1 MSILQLKKASLIGLT
16 ENKQH
21 TLDSLQQLGLM
32 HIISLKKPTSRPL
45 LAEEEAASV
54 NPDLLKRSLHYLLSC
69 PQKRRQVTNEKQFNL
84 KKVVQEVDKSYSE
97 RISLSEQRDF
107 LQKRIK
113 DLEPWGEFLLPDL
126 NDLNNQRF
134 WFYLVPN
141 FKMKEVAT
149 TSLPWTVVHQGNRN
163 SYVVVIAPEEP
174 AANLMPVA
182 RTHTGYVPISK
193 LREQLEET
201 EIALEATEA
210 QREALTR
217 WIYLLQRSIA
227 STQDASLLTE
237 VASQTLDFDEVF
249 ALQGWIA
256 VRDLDQLQAFA
267 KQQGLVLLTEDPD
280 DEERPPTFLDNPE
293 NVGGGQEVVSFFQ
306 TPGYRSWDP
315 SRVVFFSFV
324 SFFAIIMSDA
334 GYSLVLGAIIAYF
347 WKAMSH
353 TETNRRLRAMGAAL
367 SGAGFVWGV
376 MVGGYFGASA
386 PLPFLGSLKIL
397 DVNDFDSMMML
408 SICIGAGHLILGN
421 LMMAWVRRTST
432 QALSSIGWATA
443 VVAALVGWIFG
454 FNPLHWVVFG
464 AGLVLVLLFS
474 GEKTDFSLATL
485 ISGLLALTNL
495 TKLFGDVLSYLRLFA
510 LGLASASL
518 ALTFNQLAAD
528 VATALPGI
536 GLLLQVLILLIG
548 HLLNFVLTV
557 VSGVIHGLRLNLI
570 EFYNWSLADEGYPF
584 QPFAKREVT
593 PWIT

>member
-16 ENKQH
+16 ENKMH
-21 TLDSLQQLGLM
+21 TLDKLQKLGLM
-32 HIISLKKPTSRPL
+32 HIIPL
-45 LAEEEAASV
+45 QEVSTHKVEEDEEI
-54 NPDLLKRSLHYLLSC
+54 NPELLKRSLQYLLSC
-69 PQKRRQVTNEKQFNL
+69 PNKRRQVTRENKFNL
-84 KKVVQEVDKSYSE
+84 KEVVHAVDKNHSE
-97 RISLSEQRDF
+97 RLSLTEERDF
-107 LQKRIK
+107 LEKRIK
-113 DLEPWGEFLLPDL
+113 DLEPWGEFSLPDL
-126 NDLNNQRF
+126 NDLNHQRF

-163 SYVVVIAPEEP
+163 SYLVVISPEEP

-182 RTHTGYVPISK
+182 RTHTGYIPLSQ
-193 LREQLEET
+193 LREKLEET

-227 STQDASLLTE
+227 STADASLLTE
-237 VASQTLDFDEVF
+237 VANQSLDFDEVF

-256 VRDLDQLQAFA
+256 ERDLDQLQLFA
-267 KQQGLVLLTEDPD
+267 EQQGLVLLSEDP
-280 DEERPPTFLDNPE
+280 EETELPPTFLDNSE
-293 NVGGGQEVVSFFQ
+293 RVGGGQEVVSFFQ

-334 GYSLVLGAIIAYF
+334 GYSLVLGAILAYY
-347 WKAMSH
+347 WQAMSH
-353 TETNRRLRAMGAAL
+353 TETHRRLRAMGAAL
-367 SGAGFVWGV
+367 AGAGFVWGV
-376 MVGGYFGASA
+376 LVGGYFGASA

-397 DVNDFDSMMML
+397 DVNDFDSMMLL
-408 SICIGAGHLILGN
+408 SICIGAAHLILGN
-421 LMMAWVRRTST
+421 LMMAWVRRKST

-454 FNPLHWVVFG
+454 FTPLHWVVFG
-464 AGLVLVLLFS
+464 VGLVMVLLFS
-474 GEKTDFSLATL
+474 GEKTSFSLATL
-485 ISGLLALTNL
+485 VSGLLALTNL
-495 TKLFGDVLSYLRLFA
+495 TKIFGDVLSYLRLFA

-518 ALTFNQLAAD
+518 AITFNQLAAD
-528 VATALPGI
+528 VGAALPGI
-536 GLLLQVLILLIG
+536 GLLLQMLILLIG

>member
-16 ENKQH
+16 ENKIH
-21 TLDSLQQLGLM
+21 TLDKLQKLGLM
-32 HIISLKKPTSRPL
+32 HIIPL
-45 LAEEEAASV
+45 QEVSTHKVEEDEEI
-54 NPDLLKRSLHYLLSC
+54 NPELLKRSLQYLLSC
-69 PQKRRQVTNEKQFNL
+69 PNKRRQVTRKNKFNL
-84 KKVVQEVDKSYSE
+84 QAVVHAVDKNYSE
-97 RISLSEQRDF
+97 RISLTEKRDF
-107 LQKRIK
+107 LEKRIK
-113 DLEPWGEFLLPDL
+113 DLEPWGEFSLPDL
-126 NDLNNQRF
+126 NDLNHQRF

-163 SYVVVIAPEEP
+163 SYLVVISPEEP

-182 RTHTGYVPISK
+182 RTHTGYIPLSQ
-193 LREQLEET
+193 LREKLEET

-217 WIYLLQRSIA
+217 WIYLLQRNIA

-237 VASQTLDFDEVF
+237 VANQSLDFDEVF

-256 VRDLDQLQAFA
+256 ERDLDQLQMFA
-267 KQQGLVLLTEDPD
+267 EQQGLVLLSEDPD
-280 DEERPPTFLDNPE
+280 EDELPPTFMDNPE
-293 NVGGGQEVVSFFQ
+293 SIGGGQEVVSFFQ

-334 GYSLVLGAIIAYF
+334 GYSLVLGAIIAYY

-353 TETNRRLRAMGAAL
+353 TETHRRLRAMGAAL
-367 SGAGFVWGV
+367 AGAGFIWGV
-376 MVGGYFGASA
+376 LVGGYFGASA

-397 DVNDFDSMMML
+397 DVNDFDSMMLL
-408 SICIGAGHLILGN
+408 SICIGAAHLILGN
-421 LMMAWVRRTST
+421 LMMAWVRRKST

-443 VVAALVGWIFG
+443 VLAALFGWIFG
-454 FNPLHWVVFG
+454 FTQLHWVVFG
-464 AGLVLVLLFS
+464 VGLVMVLLFS
-474 GEKTDFSLATL
+474 GEKTSFSLATL
-485 ISGLLALTNL
+485 VSGLLALTNL
-495 TKLFGDVLSYLRLFA
+495 TKIFGDVLSYLRLFA

-518 ALTFNQLAAD
+518 AITFNQLAAD
-528 VATALPGI
+528 VGAALPGI
-536 GLLLQVLILLIG
+536 GLLLQMLILLIG

>member
-16 ENKQH
+16 ENKMH
-21 TLDSLQQLGLM
+21 TLDRLQHLGLL
-32 HIISLKKPTSRPL
+32 HIIPL
-45 LAEEEAASV
+45 QEVNTRLVAEEEDI
-54 NPDLLKRSLHYLLSC
+54 NPEQLKRSLQYLLSC
-69 PQKRRQVTNEKQFNL
+69 PNKRRQVTREKKLDL
-84 KKVVQEVDKSYSE
+84 KKVVQEVDKNNSE
-97 RISLSEQRDF
+97 RISLTEQRDF
-107 LQKRIK
+107 LEKRIK
-113 DLEPWGEFLLPDL
+113 DLLPWGEFALPDL
-126 NDLNNQRF
+126 SDLNNQRF

-141 FKMKEVAT
+141 FKMKEVET
-149 TSLPWTVVHQGNRN
+149 TSLPWIVVHQGNRN
-163 SYVVVIAPEEP
+163 SYVVVISPEEP
-174 AANLMPVA
+174 AANLMPVP
-182 RTHTGYVPISK
+182 RTHTGYIPISQ
-193 LREQLEET
+193 LREKLEET

-237 VASQTLDFDEVF
+237 VADQALDYDEVF

-256 VRDLDQLQAFA
+256 ERDLEQLQMFA
-267 KQQGLVLLTEDPD
+267 EQQGLVLLTEDPT
-280 DEERPPTFLDNPE
+280 DEELPPTFMDNPE
-293 NVGGGQEVVSFFQ
+293 RVGGGQEVVSFFQ

-353 TETNRRLRAMGAAL
+353 TETHRRLRAMGAAL
-367 SGAGFVWGV
+367 SLAGFVWGV

-386 PLPFLGSLKIL
+386 PLPFLGALKVL

-408 SICIGAGHLILGN
+408 SICIGAGHLVLGN
-421 LMMAWVRRTST
+421 LMMAWVRRKST
-432 QALSSIGWATA
+432 QALSSVGWSIT
-443 VVAALVGWIFG
+443 VVAALFGWIFG
-454 FNPLHWVVFG
+454 FTNLHWVAFG
-464 AGLVLVLLFS
+464 GGLVMVILFS
-474 GEKTDFSLATL
+474 GEKTNFSLATL
-485 ISGLLALTNL
+485 VSGLLALTNL
-495 TKLFGDVLSYLRLFA
+495 TKIFGDVLSYLRLFA

-528 VATALPGI
+528 VGAALPGI
-536 GLLLQVLILLIG
+536 GLLLQMLILLIG

>member
-16 ENKQH
+16 ENKMY
-21 TLDSLQQLGLM
+21 TLDKLQKLGLM
-32 HIISLKKPTSRPL
+32 HIIPL
-45 LAEEEAASV
+45 QEVSTHKVEEDEEI
-54 NPDLLKRSLHYLLSC
+54 NPELLKRSLQYLLSC
-69 PQKRRQVTNEKQFNL
+69 PNKRRQVTRENKFNL
-84 KKVVQEVDKSYSE
+84 KEVVHAVDKNHSE
-97 RISLSEQRDF
+97 RLSLTEERDF
-107 LQKRIK
+107 LEKRIK
-113 DLEPWGEFLLPDL
+113 DLEPWGEFSLPDL
-126 NDLNNQRF
+126 NDLNHQRF

-163 SYVVVIAPEEP
+163 SYLVVISPEEP

-182 RTHTGYVPISK
+182 RTHTGYIPLSQ
-193 LREQLEET
+193 LREKLEET

-227 STQDASLLTE
+227 STADASLLTE
-237 VASQTLDFDEVF
+237 VANQSLDFDEVF

-256 VRDLDQLQAFA
+256 ERDLDQLQLFA
-267 KQQGLVLLTEDPD
+267 EQQGLVLLSEDP
-280 DEERPPTFLDNPE
+280 EETELPPTFLDNSE
-293 NVGGGQEVVSFFQ
+293 RVGGGQEVVSFFQ

-334 GYSLVLGAIIAYF
+334 GYSLVLGAIIAYY

-353 TETNRRLRAMGAAL
+353 TETHRRLRAMGAAL
-367 SGAGFVWGV
+367 AGAGFVWGV
-376 MVGGYFGASA
+376 LVGGYFGASA

-397 DVNDFDSMMML
+397 DVNDFDSMMLL
-408 SICIGAGHLILGN
+408 SICIGAAHLILGN
-421 LMMAWVRRTST
+421 LMMAWVRRKST

-443 VVAALVGWIFG
+443 VLAALFGWIFG
-454 FNPLHWVVFG
+454 FTQLHWVVFG
-464 AGLVLVLLFS
+464 VGLVMVLLFS
-474 GEKTDFSLATL
+474 GEKTSFSLTTL
-485 ISGLLALTNL
+485 VSGLLALTNL
-495 TKLFGDVLSYLRLFA
+495 TKIFGDVLSYLRLFA

-518 ALTFNQLAAD
+518 AITFNQLAAD
-528 VATALPGI
+528 VGAALPGI
-536 GLLLQVLILLIG
+536 GLLLQMLILLIG

>member
-16 ENKQH
+16 ENKLH
-21 TLDSLQQLGLM
+21 TLDRLQQLGLM
-32 HIISLKKPTSRPL
+32 HIIPL
-45 LAEEEAASV
+45 QEANLRQVQEDVEV
-54 NPDLLKRSLHYLLSC
+54 NPELLKRSLQYLLSC
-69 PQKRRQVTNEKQFNL
+69 SNKRRQVTRENQLDL
-84 KKVVQEVDKSYSE
+84 KKTLHEVDKNYSE
-97 RISLSEQRDF
+97 RLSLTEQRDF
-107 LQKRIK
+107 LGKRIK

-126 NDLNNQRF
+126 SHLNNQRF

-141 FKMKEVAT
+141 FKMKEVET
-149 TSLPWTVVHQGNRN
+149 TSLPWTVVHQDNRN
-163 SYVVVIAPEEP
+163 SYVVIVSPEEP
-174 AANLMPVA
+174 AANLMPVP
-182 RTHTGYVPISK
+182 RTHTGYTPISQ
-193 LREQLEET
+193 LRETLEET
-201 EIALEATEA
+201 EIALESIEA

-227 STQDASLLTE
+227 STEDASLLSE
-237 VASQTLDFDEVF
+237 VADQALDFDEVF

-256 VRDLDQLQAFA
+256 ERDLDQLQMFA
-267 KQQGLVLLTEDPD
+267 EQQGLVLLSEDPE
-280 DEERPPTFLDNPE
+280 DEERPPTFMDNPE
-293 NVGGGQEVVSFFQ
+293 HFGGGQEVVSFFQ
-306 TPGYRSWDP
+306 TPSYRGWDP

-334 GYSLVLGAIIAYF
+334 GYALVLGAILAYY

-367 SGAGFVWGV
+367 SIASFVWGV

-397 DVNDFDSMMML
+397 DVNDFDTMMTL

-421 LMMAWVRRTST
+421 LMMAWVRRKSS
-432 QALSSIGWATA
+432 QALSSVGWATA
-443 VVAALVGWIFG
+443 VLAALTGWVFG
-454 FNPLHWVVFG
+454 FNLFYWFVFG
-464 AGLVLVLLFS
+464 AGIVMVLLFS
-474 GEKTDFSLATL
+474 GEKTTFSLATA

-528 VATALPGI
+528 VGAALPGI
-536 GLLLQVLILLIG
+536 GLLLQVLILIIG

>member
-16 ENKQH
+16 ENKMH
-21 TLDSLQQLGLM
+21 TLDKLQKLGLM
-32 HIISLKKPTSRPL
+32 HIIPL
-45 LAEEEAASV
+45 QEVSTHKVEEDEEI
-54 NPDLLKRSLHYLLSC
+54 NPELLKRSLQYLLSC
-69 PQKRRQVTNEKQFNL
+69 PNKRRQVTRENKFNL
-84 KKVVQEVDKSYSE
+84 KEVVHAVDKNHSE
-97 RISLSEQRDF
+97 RLSLTEERDF
-107 LQKRIK
+107 LEKRIK
-113 DLEPWGEFLLPDL
+113 DLEPWGEFSLPDL
-126 NDLNNQRF
+126 NDLNHQRF

-163 SYVVVIAPEEP
+163 SYLVVISPEEP

-182 RTHTGYVPISK
+182 RTHTGYIPLSQ
-193 LREQLEET
+193 LREKLEET

-227 STQDASLLTE
+227 STADASLLTE
-237 VASQTLDFDEVF
+237 VANQSLDFDEVF

-256 VRDLDQLQAFA
+256 ERDLDQLQLFA
-267 KQQGLVLLTEDPD
+267 EQQGLVLLSEDP
-280 DEERPPTFLDNPE
+280 EETELPPTFLDNSE
-293 NVGGGQEVVSFFQ
+293 RVGGGQEVVSFFQ

-334 GYSLVLGAIIAYF
+334 GYSLVLGAIIAYY

-353 TETNRRLRAMGAAL
+353 TETHRRLRAMGAAL
-367 SGAGFVWGV
+367 AGAGFVWGV
-376 MVGGYFGASA
+376 LVGGYFGASA

-397 DVNDFDSMMML
+397 DVNDFDSMMLL
-408 SICIGAGHLILGN
+408 SICIGAAHLILGN
-421 LMMAWVRRTST
+421 LMMAWVRRKST

-443 VVAALVGWIFG
+443 VLATLFGWIFG
-454 FNPLHWVVFG
+454 FTQLHWVVFG
-464 AGLVLVLLFS
+464 VGLVMVLLFS
-474 GEKTDFSLATL
+474 GEKTSFSLATL
-485 ISGLLALTNL
+485 VSGLLALTNL
-495 TKLFGDVLSYLRLFA
+495 TKIFGDVLSYLRLFA

-518 ALTFNQLAAD
+518 AITFNQLAAD
-528 VATALPGI
+528 VGAALPGI
-536 GLLLQVLILLIG
+536 GLLLQMLILLIG

>member
-16 ENKQH
+16 ENKMH
-21 TLDSLQQLGLM
+21 TLDKLQKLGLM
-32 HIISLKKPTSRPL
+32 HIIPL
-45 LAEEEAASV
+45 QEVSTHKVEEDEEI
-54 NPDLLKRSLHYLLSC
+54 NPELLKRSLQYLLSC
-69 PQKRRQVTNEKQFNL
+69 PNKRRQVTRENKFNL
-84 KKVVQEVDKSYSE
+84 KEVVHAVDKNHSE
-97 RISLSEQRDF
+97 RLSLTEERDF
-107 LQKRIK
+107 LEKRIK
-113 DLEPWGEFLLPDL
+113 DLEPWGEFSLPDL
-126 NDLNNQRF
+126 NDLNHQRF

-163 SYVVVIAPEEP
+163 SYLVVISPEEP

-182 RTHTGYVPISK
+182 RTHTGYIPLSQ
-193 LREQLEET
+193 LREKLEET

-227 STQDASLLTE
+227 STADASLLTE
-237 VASQTLDFDEVF
+237 VANQSLDFDEVF

-256 VRDLDQLQAFA
+256 ERDLDQLQLFA
-267 KQQGLVLLTEDPD
+267 EQQGLVLLSEDP
-280 DEERPPTFLDNPE
+280 EETELPPTFLDNSE
-293 NVGGGQEVVSFFQ
+293 RVGGGQEVVSFFQ

-334 GYSLVLGAIIAYF
+334 GYSLVLGAIIAYY

-353 TETNRRLRAMGAAL
+353 TETHRRLRAMGAAL
-367 SGAGFVWGV
+367 AGAGFVWGV
-376 MVGGYFGASA
+376 LVGGYFGASA

-397 DVNDFDSMMML
+397 DVNDFDSMMLL
-408 SICIGAGHLILGN
+408 SICIGAAHLILGN
-421 LMMAWVRRTST
+421 LMMAWVRRKST

-443 VVAALVGWIFG
+443 VLAALFGWIFG
-454 FNPLHWVVFG
+454 FTQLHWVVFG
-464 AGLVLVLLFS
+464 VGLVMVLLFS
-474 GEKTDFSLATL
+474 GEKTSFSLTTL
-485 ISGLLALTNL
+485 VSGLLALTNL
-495 TKLFGDVLSYLRLFA
+495 TKIFGDVLSYLRLFA

-518 ALTFNQLAAD
+518 AITFNQLAAD
-528 VATALPGI
+528 VGAALPGI
-536 GLLLQVLILLIG
+536 GLLLQMLILLIG

>member
-16 ENKQH
+16 ENKMH
-21 TLDSLQQLGLM
+21 TLDRLQQLGLM
-32 HIISLKKPTSRPL
+32 HIIPL
-45 LAEEEAASV
+45 QETHLRAAQEATDI
-54 NPDLLKRSLHYLLSC
+54 NPELLKRSLQYLLSC
-69 PQKRRQVTNEKQFNL
+69 QNKRRQVTRKNQLDL
-84 KKVVQEVDKSYSE
+84 KKTLHEVDKNYSDRIALTE
-97 RISLSEQRDF
+97 RRDF
-107 LQKRIK
+107 LDKRIK
-113 DLEPWGEFLLPDL
+113 DLAPWGEFSLPDL
-126 NDLNNQRF
+126 SDLNHQRL

-149 TSLPWTVVHQGNRN
+149 SSLPWTVVHQDNRY
-163 SYVVVIAPEEP
+163 SYVVVISPKEP
-174 AANLMPVA
+174 TANLMPVP
-182 RTHTGYVPISK
+182 RTHTGDAPISQ

-217 WIYLLQRSIA
+217 WIYLLQHSIA
-227 STQDASLLTE
+227 STENNALLTE
-237 VASQTLDFDEVF
+237 VANQSLDFDEVF

-256 VRDLDQLQAFA
+256 QRDLDQLQMFA
-267 KQQGLVLLTEDPD
+267 EQQGLVLLSEDPD
-280 DEERPPTFLDNPE
+280 DDELPPTFMDNPE
-293 NVGGGQEVVSFFQ
+293 SVGGGQEVVSFFQ

-334 GYSLVLGAIIAYF
+334 GYSLVLGAILAYY
-347 WKAMSH
+347 WQAMSH
-353 TETNRRLRAMGAAL
+353 TETHCRLRAMGAAL
-367 SGAGFVWGV
+367 AGAGFVWGV

-397 DVNDFDSMMML
+397 DVNDFDSMMLL

-421 LMMAWVRRTST
+421 LMMAWVRRKST
-432 QALSSIGWATA
+432 QALSAIGWATA

-454 FNPLHWVVFG
+454 FTPLHWVVFA

-528 VATALPGI
+528 VAAALPGI
-536 GLLLQVLILLIG
+536 GLLLQVLILIIG

>member
-16 ENKQH
+16 QNKMH

-32 HIISLKKPTSRPL
+32 HIIPLKDVSSRSI
-45 LAEEEAASV
+45 AEEAEV
-54 NPDLLKRSLHYLLSC
+54 NPELLKRSLQFLLSC
-69 PQKRRQVTNEKQFNL
+69 PNKRRQVTREKQLDL
-84 KKVVQEVDKSYSE
+84 KDVLRQVDENHSE
-97 RISLSEQRDF
+97 RISLTEQRDF
-107 LQKRIK
+107 LEKRIK
-113 DLEPWGEFLLPDL
+113 DLEPWGEFALPDL
-126 NDLNNQRF
+126 SDLNHQRF

-141 FKMKEVAT
+141 FKMKEVST
-149 TSLPWTVVHQGNRN
+149 TSLPWIVVHQGNRN
-163 SYVVVIAPEEP
+163 SYVVVISPKEP
-174 AANLMPVA
+174 AANLMPVP
-182 RTHTGYVPISK
+182 RTHTGYIPISQ
-193 LREQLEET
+193 LRERLEET
-201 EIALEATEA
+201 EIALESTEA
-210 QREALTR
+210 EREALTR

-227 STQDASLLTE
+227 STEDASLLSE
-237 VASQTLDFDEVF
+237 VANQALDFDEVF

-256 VRDLDQLQAFA
+256 ERDLDQLQAFTE
-267 KQQGLVLLTEDPD
+267 QEGLVLLTEDPE
-280 DEERPPTFLDNPE
+280 DEERPPTFLDNAE
-293 NVGGGQEVVSFFQ
+293 RVGGGQEVVTFFQ

-334 GYSLVLGAIIAYF
+334 GYALVLGAILAYF
-347 WKAMSH
+347 WKSMGH

-367 SGAGFVWGV
+367 SIASFIWGV

-386 PLPFLGSLKIL
+386 PLPFLGSLKVL
-397 DVNDFDSMMML
+397 DVNDFDTMMTL
-408 SICIGAGHLILGN
+408 SICIGAGHLVLGN
-421 LMMAWVRRTST
+421 FMMAWVRRKST
-432 QALSSIGWATA
+432 QSLSSVGWATA
-443 VVAALVGWIFG
+443 VLAALFGWVFG
-454 FNPLHWVVFG
+454 FTDLHWVVFG
-464 AGLVLVLLFS
+464 IGIVMVLLFS
-474 GEKTDFSLATL
+474 GKKTTFSMATA

-495 TKLFGDVLSYLRLFA
+495 TRLFGDVLSYLRLFA

-528 VATALPGI
+528 VGAAMPGI
-536 GLLLQVLILLIG
+536 GLLLQVLILIIG

>member
-16 ENKQH
+16 ENKIH
-21 TLDSLQQLGLM
+21 TLDKLQKLGLM
-32 HIISLKKPTSRPL
+32 HIIPL
-45 LAEEEAASV
+45 QEVSTHKVEEDEEI
-54 NPDLLKRSLHYLLSC
+54 NPELLKRSLQYLLSC
-69 PQKRRQVTNEKQFNL
+69 PNKRRQVTRENKFNL
-84 KKVVQEVDKSYSE
+84 QEVVHAVDKNYSE
-97 RISLSEQRDF
+97 RISLTEKRDF
-107 LQKRIK
+107 LDKRIK
-113 DLEPWGEFLLPDL
+113 DLEPWGEFSLPDL
-126 NDLNNQRF
+126 NDLNHQRF

-149 TSLPWTVVHQGNRN
+149 TNLPWTVVHQGNRN
-163 SYVVVIAPEEP
+163 SYVVVISPEEP
-174 AANLMPVA
+174 AANLMPVP
-182 RTHTGYVPISK
+182 RTHTGYVPISQ

-217 WIYLLQRSIA
+217 WIYLLQRNIA

-237 VASQTLDFDEVF
+237 VANQSLDFDEVF

-256 VRDLDQLQAFA
+256 ERDLDQLQLFSE
-267 KQQGLVLLTEDPD
+267 QQGLVLLSEDPD
-280 DEERPPTFLDNPE
+280 DDELPPTFMDNPE
-293 NVGGGQEVVSFFQ
+293 SVGGGQEVVSFFQ

-334 GYSLVLGAIIAYF
+334 GYSLVLGAILAYY
-347 WKAMSH
+347 WQALSH
-353 TETNRRLRAMGAAL
+353 TETHRRLRAMGAAL
-367 SGAGFVWGV
+367 AGAGFVWGV

-397 DVNDFDSMMML
+397 DVNDFDSMMLL
-408 SICIGAGHLILGN
+408 SICIGAAHLILGN
-421 LMMAWVRRTST
+421 LMMAWVRRKST

-443 VVAALVGWIFG
+443 VLAALFGWIFG
-454 FNPLHWVVFG
+454 FTQLHWVVFG
-464 AGLVLVLLFS
+464 VGLVMVLLFS
-474 GEKTDFSLATL
+474 GEKTSFSLATL
-485 ISGLLALTNL
+485 VSGLLALTNL
-495 TKLFGDVLSYLRLFA
+495 TKIFGDVLSYLRLFA

-528 VATALPGI
+528 VAAALPGI

>member
-16 ENKQH
+16 ENKMH
-21 TLDSLQQLGLM
+21 TLDRLQQLGLM
-32 HIISLKKPTSRPL
+32 HIIPL
-45 LAEEEAASV
+45 QETHLRAAQEATDI
-54 NPDLLKRSLHYLLSC
+54 NPELLKRSLQYLLSC
-69 PQKRRQVTNEKQFNL
+69 QNKRRQVTRKNQLDL
-84 KKVVQEVDKSYSE
+84 KKTLHEVDKNYSDRIALTE
-97 RISLSEQRDF
+97 RRDF
-107 LQKRIK
+107 LDKRIK
-113 DLEPWGEFLLPDL
+113 DLAPWGEFSLPDL
-126 NDLNNQRF
+126 SDLNHQRL

-149 TSLPWTVVHQGNRN
+149 SSLPWAVVHQDNRY
-163 SYVVVIAPEEP
+163 SYVVVISPKEP
-174 AANLMPVA
+174 TANLMPVP
-182 RTHTGYVPISK
+182 RTHTGDAPISQ

-217 WIYLLQRSIA
+217 WIYLLQHSIA
-227 STQDASLLTE
+227 STENNALLTE
-237 VASQTLDFDEVF
+237 VANQSLDFDEVF

-256 VRDLDQLQAFA
+256 QRDLDQLQLFA
-267 KQQGLVLLTEDPD
+267 EQQGLVLLSEDPD
-280 DEERPPTFLDNPE
+280 DDELPPTFMDNPE
-293 NVGGGQEVVSFFQ
+293 SVGGGQEVVSFFQ

-334 GYSLVLGAIIAYF
+334 GYSLVLGAILAYY
-347 WKAMSH
+347 WQAMSH
-353 TETNRRLRAMGAAL
+353 TETHCRLRAMGAAL
-367 SGAGFVWGV
+367 AGAGFVWGV

-397 DVNDFDSMMML
+397 DVNDFDSMMLL

-421 LMMAWVRRTST
+421 LMMAWVRRKST
-432 QALSSIGWATA
+432 QALSAIGWATA

-454 FNPLHWVVFG
+454 FTPLHWAVFG

-528 VATALPGI
+528 VAAALPGI
-536 GLLLQVLILLIG
+536 GLLLQVLILIIG

>member
-16 ENKQH
+16 ENKIH
-21 TLDSLQQLGLM
+21 TLDKLQKLGLM
-32 HIISLKKPTSRPL
+32 HIIPL
-45 LAEEEAASV
+45 QEVSTHKVEEDEEI
-54 NPDLLKRSLHYLLSC
+54 NPELLKRSLQYLLSC
-69 PQKRRQVTNEKQFNL
+69 PNKRRQVTRKNKFNL
-84 KKVVQEVDKSYSE
+84 QEVVHAVDKNYSE
-97 RISLSEQRDF
+97 RISLTEKRDF
-107 LQKRIK
+107 LEKRIK
-113 DLEPWGEFLLPDL
+113 DLEPWGEFSLPDL
-126 NDLNNQRF
+126 NDLNHQRF

-163 SYVVVIAPEEP
+163 SYVVVISPEEP

-182 RTHTGYVPISK
+182 RTHTGYIPLSQ
-193 LREQLEET
+193 LREKLEET

-227 STQDASLLTE
+227 STADASLLTE
-237 VASQTLDFDEVF
+237 VANQSLDFDEVF

-256 VRDLDQLQAFA
+256 ERDLDQLQLFA
-267 KQQGLVLLTEDPD
+267 EQQGLVLLSEDP
-280 DEERPPTFLDNPE
+280 EETELPPTFLDNSE
-293 NVGGGQEVVSFFQ
+293 RVGGGQEVVSFFQ

-334 GYSLVLGAIIAYF
+334 GYSLVLGAIIAYY

-353 TETNRRLRAMGAAL
+353 TETHRRLRAMGAAL
-367 SGAGFVWGV
+367 AGAGFVWGV
-376 MVGGYFGASA
+376 LVGGYFGASA

-397 DVNDFDSMMML
+397 DVNDFDSMMLL
-408 SICIGAGHLILGN
+408 SICIGAAHLILGN
-421 LMMAWVRRTST
+421 LMMAWVRRKST

-443 VVAALVGWIFG
+443 VLAALFGWIFG
-454 FNPLHWVVFG
+454 FTQLHWVVFG
-464 AGLVLVLLFS
+464 VGLVMVLLFS
-474 GEKTDFSLATL
+474 GEKTSFSLATL
-485 ISGLLALTNL
+485 VSGLLALTNL
-495 TKLFGDVLSYLRLFA
+495 TKIFGDVLSYLRLFA

-528 VATALPGI
+528 VAAALPGI